1 MFLQFRKFLPG
12 VFKNIG
18 ASRGWRQTQGKMVA
32 TKDAEGNTI
41 LKWSPEVVEGRWRL
55 LAGLMLN
62 YIGIKRQLNPQG
74 EPGNKLMQFL
84 GRQTNP
90 SYSWDSLSAAQKED
104 LQDFMLTWITFIA
117 MFVGYSAAWDRDE
130 EDTIAKIYKR
140 IMQDMAITTQPM
152 EILRNSFTLPV
163 SWEKTKKLG
172 TATTDLT
179 LSLFLDAA
187 GYDDDALTKEG
198 QYKG

>member
-1 MFLQFRKFLPG
+1 
-12 VFKNIG
+12 
-18 ASRGWRQTQGKMVA
+18 MVA

-41 LKWSPEVVEGRWRL
+41 LKWTPEVVEGRWRL

-62 YIGIKRQLNPQG
+62 YLGVKRQLNPQG
-74 EPGNKLMQFL
+74 DKGNKLMQFL
-84 GRQTNP
+84 GRQANE
-90 SYSWDSLSAAQKED
+90 SYSWDNLSAAQKED

-130 EDTIAKIYKR
+130 EDTTAKIYKR

-187 GYDDDALTKEG
+187 GYDDAALTKEG